1 MLGRRDRGGVRW
13 WDRRGIRVKT
23 KRAQLPTLV
32 ARYVD
37 RNLPPGPPPANV
49 RLTQAGVMQLKPG
62 RWLRFEAEQ
71 EAATERVEFSWKAR
85 FPIAPLVALRV
96 DDWYGAGNGALE
108 VKLFGLPL
116 KRSRGVDVAR
126 GEAMRYLAE
135 LPWVPHAFVA
145 NRELEWREVDGSTV
159 EVATTIVGSRAAVR
173 LHFDDDGDFVA
184 ASAQDRPRAVGKAV
198 VPTPFAGEFGDYE
211 LFDGIR
217 LPTTAAVRW
226 ELPEGPFVYFRARIR
241 SFAVA

>member
-1 MLGRRDRGGVRW
+1 MSARPARTD
-13 WDRRGIRVKT
+13 
-23 KRAQLPTLV
+23 LPPLV
-32 ARYVD
+32 ARFVE
-37 RNLPPGPPPANV
+37 RNVPPGTPPARV
-49 RLTQAGVMQLKPG
+49 RFAQVGQMQLKPG

-71 EAATERVEFSWKAR
+71 EAATESVEFSWQAR

-96 DDWYGAGNGALE
+96 DDWYRAGNGALE
-108 VKLFGLPL
+108 VKLFGLRL
-116 KRSRGVDVAR
+116 KRSQGVDVAR

-145 NRELEWREVDGSTV
+145 NRELEWREVDESTV
-159 EVATTIVGSRAAVR
+159 EVATTTVGSRAAVR
-173 LHFDDDGDFVA
+173 LHFDDDGDIVA

-198 VPTPFAGEFGDYE
+198 VQTPFAGEFGDYE

-226 ELPEGPFVYFRARIR
+226 ELSDGPFVYFRGRIT
-241 SFAVA
+241 SFAAG

>member
-1 MLGRRDRGGVRW
+1 MSARPARTD
-13 WDRRGIRVKT
+13 
-23 KRAQLPTLV
+23 LPPLV
-32 ARYVD
+32 ARFVE
-37 RNLPPGPPPANV
+37 RNVPPGTPPARV
-49 RLTQAGVMQLKPG
+49 RFAQVGQMQLKPG

-71 EAATERVEFSWKAR
+71 EAATEGVEFSWRAR

-96 DDWYGAGNGALE
+96 DDWYRAGNGALE
-108 VKLFGLPL
+108 VKLFGLRL
-116 KRSRGVDVAR
+116 KRSQSVDVAR

-145 NRELEWREVDGSTV
+145 NRELEWREVDESTV

-173 LHFDDDGDFVA
+173 LHFDDDGDIVA

-198 VPTPFAGEFGDYE
+198 VQTPFAGEFGDYE

-226 ELPEGPFVYFRARIR
+226 ELSDGPFVYFRGRIT
-241 SFAVA
+241 SFAAG

>member
-1 MLGRRDRGGVRW
+1 MSARP
-13 WDRRGIRVKT
+13 
-23 KRAQLPTLV
+23 AQTDLPPLV
-32 ARYVD
+32 ARFVE
-37 RNLPPGPPPANV
+37 RNVQPGTPPARV
-49 RLTQAGVMQLKPG
+49 RFAQVGQMQLKPG

-71 EAATERVEFSWKAR
+71 EAATEQVEFSWRAR

-96 DDWYGAGNGALE
+96 DDWYRAGNGALE

-116 KRSRGVDVAR
+116 KRSQGVDVAR

-145 NRELEWREVDGSTV
+145 NRELEWREVDESTV

-173 LHFDDDGDFVA
+173 LHFDDEGDIVA
-184 ASAQDRPRAVGKAV
+184 ASAQNRPRAVGKA
-198 VPTPFAGEFGDYE
+198 VPTPFAGEFGAYE

-226 ELPEGPFVYFRARIR
+226 ELPEGPFVYFRGRIT
-241 SFAVA
+241 SFATA

>member
-1 MLGRRDRGGVRW
+1 MSARPA
-13 WDRRGIRVKT
+13 
-23 KRAQLPTLV
+23 RADLPPLV
-32 ARYVD
+32 ARYVE
-37 RNLPPGPPPANV
+37 RNVPPGPLPARV
-49 RLTQAGVMQLKPG
+49 RFAQAGQMQLKPG
-62 RWLRFEAEQ
+62 RWLRFVAEQ
-71 EAATERVEFSWKAR
+71 EAATERVEFSWRAR

-96 DDWYGAGNGALE
+96 DDWYRAGNGALE

-116 KRSRGVDVAR
+116 KRSQGVDVAR

-145 NRELEWREVDGSTV
+145 NRELEWREVDANTV
-159 EVATTIVGSRAAVR
+159 EVTTTIVGSRAAVR
-173 LHFDDDGDFVA
+173 LHFDDGDIVA
-184 ASAQDRPRAVGKAV
+184 ASAQDRPRAVGRAV

-226 ELPEGPFVYFRARIR
+226 ELSDGPFVYFRGRIT
-241 SFAVA
+241 SFATA